1 MKYQLVIFD
10 WDGTLMDSTGR
21 IVSCMQAAAT
31 DMDIPVLPSMA
42 VQQIIGLGLPEA
54 IQTLYP
60 HITAAQVM
68 AVRDRYVEHFVAA
81 EATPSLLFSGAQQ
94 VLDTLSGAEVTMAV
108 ATGKSRRGLER
119 VWSSTNLGR
128 YFAYSRCTDE
138 SGSKPDPR
146 MLHDI
151 LDALD
156 VRPADALMVGDTS
169 FDLEMAQRAGI
180 DRVGVTYGAH
190 ARSVLEKFSPL
201 ALCDDITDLLPI
213 LNVKHSKLNAEKGV
227 A

>member
-21 IVSCMQAAAT
+21 IVSCMQAAAK
-31 DMDIPVLPSMA
+31 DMGLPDLSGLA

-60 HITAAQVM
+60 HTTAAQVL
-68 AVRDRYVEHFVAA
+68 ATRDRYVEHFIAA
-81 EATPSLLFSGAQQ
+81 EATPSELFAGAQQ
-94 VLDTLSGAEVTMAV
+94 VLDTLNAEAVTMAV

-119 VWSSTNLGR
+119 VWASTNLGR

-151 LDALD
+151 LDQLA
-156 VRPADALMVGDTS
+156 VRPEDALMVGDTS

-190 ARSVLEKFSPL
+190 ARGVLEKFAPL
-201 ALCDDITDLLPI
+201 ALCDDITDLLPL
-213 LNVKHSKLNAEKGV
+213 LNVPVLNTEKGV

>member
-1 MKYQLVIFD
+1 MRYKLVIFD

-21 IVSCMQAAAT
+21 IVSCMQAAAM
-31 DMDIPVLPSMA
+31 DMDLPVLPGLA

-60 HITAAQVM
+60 HISSAQVVAM
-68 AVRDRYVEHFVAA
+68 RDRYVEHFIAA
-81 EATPSLLFSGAQQ
+81 EVTPSALFAGAQH
-94 VLDTLSGAEVTMAV
+94 VLDALNAAAVTMAV

-119 VWSSTNLGR
+119 VWASTNLER

-151 LDALD
+151 LERLKM
-156 VRPADALMVGDTS
+156 RPEDALMVGDTS

-190 ARSVLEKFSPL
+190 ARSVLEKFAPL

-213 LNVKHSKLNAEKGV
+213 LHSELNAEKGV

>member
-21 IVSCMQAAAT
+21 IVSCMQAAAK
-31 DMDIPVLPSMA
+31 DMSLPELSCLA

-54 IQTLYP
+54 IQALYP
-60 HITAAQVM
+60 RISAAQVM
-68 AVRDRYVEHFVAA
+68 ATRDRYVEHFIAA
-81 EATPSLLFSGAQQ
+81 EATPSALFAGAQH
-94 VLDTLSGAEVTMAV
+94 VLDILSAEAVTMAV

-119 VWSSTNLGR
+119 VWASTNLGR

-151 LDALD
+151 LERLEVD
-156 VRPADALMVGDTS
+156 PAEALMVGDTS

-190 ARSVLEKFSPL
+190 ARNVLEKFAPL

-213 LNVKHSKLNAEKGV
+213 LNVPVLNTEKGV